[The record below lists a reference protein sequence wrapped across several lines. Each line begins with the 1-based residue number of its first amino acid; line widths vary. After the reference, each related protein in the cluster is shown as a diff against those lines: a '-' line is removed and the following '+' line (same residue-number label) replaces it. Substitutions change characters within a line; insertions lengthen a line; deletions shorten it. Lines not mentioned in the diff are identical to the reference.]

1 MLRLNLHR
9 WWVTLDILRYVRP
22 IKPTTIQSLKVPA
35 LIMIIKFVDAVILHY
50 MSGTSWI
57 GLFAVWDTNYYY
69 ELAAN
74 WYPSTANQLWA
85 FFPLYPASI
94 RSLGFLGLDLWTAG
108 FLISILAG
116 FASILIFQR
125 VARSYL
131 DQGEAI
137 IATTFYFLLPPVFVF
152 TTVSYTEAL
161 FLLLTLIT
169 WYSHIKGKDIISASF
184 ASLVVLTRIYGLL
197 IVIPLAYDF
206 FRRHQLNRVW
216 YLGFPFCALL
226 VWLFYAFQR
235 TSNILAPLTAQS
247 YWNTTVVIVVRKH
260 LSAFFTYGDLRGYQF
275 LLRFQILFILG
286 IVFTALIAW
295 LCIRSWRLDRSL
307 GVYSLTFLLAIGL
320 VAVIF
325 IQTFVS
331 LPRFLSMIFPAGLS
345 LRCKKRWLIRLL
357 LGLLV
362 AADLLAWWM
371 FIFTTYFH

>member
-1 MLRLNLHR
+1 
-9 WWVTLDILRYVRP
+9 
-22 IKPTTIQSLKVPA
+22 
-35 LIMIIKFVDAVILHY
+35 MITKIVDAVILHY
-50 MSGTSWI
+50 MSSTKWI
-57 GLFAVWDTNYYY
+57 SLFAAWDTNYYY

-125 VARSYL
+125 VARCYL
-131 DQGEAI
+131 NQEEAI
-137 IATTFYFLLPPVFVF
+137 IVTTFYFLLPPVFVF

-169 WYSHIKGKDIISASF
+169 WYSHIRERDIISASF

-197 IVIPLAYDF
+197 IVVPLAYDF
-206 FRRHQLNRVW
+206 IRRHQLNRVW
-216 YLGFPFCALL
+216 YLGLPFCALMG
-226 VWLFYAFQR
+226 WLLYAFER

-247 YWNTTVVIVVRKH
+247 YWNTTIVIEVRKR

-275 LLRFQILFILG
+275 LLRFQILFIIG
-286 IVFTALIAW
+286 VVFAALITW
-295 LCIRSWRLDRSL
+295 LCIRSWKLDRSL
-307 GVYSLTFLLAIGL
+307 GVYSLTFLLAIGS

-325 IQTFVS
+325 IQTFGS

-345 LRCKKRWLIRLL
+345 FQCKKRWLIHLSL
-357 LGLLV
+357 SLLV
-362 AADLLAWWM
+362 AADLVAWWM